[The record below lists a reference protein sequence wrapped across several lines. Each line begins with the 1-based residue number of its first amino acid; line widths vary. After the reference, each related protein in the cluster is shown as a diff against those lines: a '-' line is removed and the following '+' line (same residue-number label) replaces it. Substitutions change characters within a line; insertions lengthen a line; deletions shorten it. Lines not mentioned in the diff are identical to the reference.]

1 VWLLQKAEIEK
12 TKPKKVNPDK
22 SNDKKTMKDKVLEKE
37 FKLVSGLASASVDR
51 ISHPS
56 CLYGC

>member
-1 VWLLQKAEIEK
+1 MWLSQKAEIEK

-37 FKLVSGLASASVDR
+37 FKLVRGLASASVDC

-56 CLYGC
+56 CLYGY